1 MISETGPRFFCKES
15 EMSATTYAIDSNTA
29 TRLSSESSR
38 EKSSKFCREESEMYA
53 AIEPKAARKLSSESF
68 KSREIQGE
76 YEGPKLSFDEEFKK
90 SDSKTGRKLSPGS
103 SRNRMKRGQS
113 PEFFRKEKSSI
124 DSKTARKLSLRS
136 SIRDEARRNE
146 NSTRFKEG
154 GTIESDES
162 EKSAAAIDSTI
173 VEKFSPDFSNV
184 GESRSDVT
192 KFFCQEN
199 EKSATTHATDS
210 KSHSSDSP
218 DYMRNTE
225 SFLLKIGRR
234 NRKDNINADGQVK
247 RGEAIRKSS
256 SSPED
261 SKSIKTKSFERLTRE
276 RSPRFLNRERE
287 KSATTIGFDQ
297 EHAAC
302 KSPSLIEKDMKKRGY
317 ENVGGKWPD
326 FTRKRSNTSPQF
338 FSSDKSATIVMVTPE
353 TIRKPRVGV
362 TGSERKE
369 QNAKKIESKR
379 KPAALDRNET
389 KHSVS
394 RFFSEKTLRNGEQGI
409 EGKKRDSSPSKH
421 ARTPSPLAKPQ
432 LYRREKATKTDRT
445 RCAIDGSTRRHSS
458 PRRMANSREEFFCYE
473 ARSSKRAT
481 DVRSKGGKSIE
492 RREIGTK
499 SKPSTDD
506 DDDLTVS
513 RLDREGFEHTLRS
526 TKLIRDTM
534 TSDANR
540 VDHSF
545 GASIEESGKEIG
557 TVESSPKS
565 CTSVEVDTEIQEIT
579 MPDQYVKREH
589 CRDACN
595 ETKLADSERSRIEKL
610 FTYSVRKPVKQRRSL
625 LESNVFERS
634 EARRRGEKSSH
645 KDLATSSKL
654 SSKKRSVYDASKREE
669 AKEKDISREQT
680 PSPSQVRKGTTNKT
694 EKYNA
699 RESIA
704 KRKTVERGM
713 NREGEDSPLACREDE
728 ILKSMELVRRA
739 MRGSSFETA
748 SDVGLIEEEQ
758 IDITARES
766 AIESG
771 TGKNYERTDS
781 VESALRRFDS
791 IGTETGSIRSV
802 LERSEESIRQTLD
815 RSSSAEESSSRK
827 ISKVPSGCR
836 GDLVAGIH
844 EKYLSKARMEEESN
858 IGRMPR
864 SCKRKLFHEFSDS
877 GEETET
883 GSARSRCSLD
893 SVRTVECLW
902 TRPNNKK
909 KTHSVKI
916 AATRLE
922 FGDGR
927 GGDKGEA
934 GETSTGADRSLLS
947 VKRLRSIEDIR
958 RSIEGESKSV
968 IESGTGRSEARRIN
982 IDDRGASGERMFLP
996 RRSGNV
1002 AAGNKGMGDTSR
1014 SAVKCAMRFPRVVK
1028 SPSPETMKTA
1038 ETGNRAR
1045 RNVPPSPSK
1054 SPDTMPRVSK
1064 DCVKHSSS
1072 FENRWRGIRLKV

>member
-29 TRLSSESSR
+29 TRLSSESSK
-38 EKSSKFCREESEMYA
+38 EKSSKFYREEMYA

-68 KSREIQGE
+68 KSRE
-76 YEGPKLSFDEEFKK
+76 YEGSKLSFDEVFKK
-90 SDSKTGRKLSPGS
+90 SDSKTARKLSPES
-103 SRNRMKRGQS
+103 SKGRVKRGQS
-113 PEFFRKEKSSI
+113 PKFKEKSSCSI

-136 SIRDEARRNE
+136 SIRDEARRDE
-146 NSTRFKEG
+146 DSTRFKEG

-162 EKSAAAIDSTI
+162 EK
-173 VEKFSPDFSNV
+173 FSNV
-184 GESRSDVT
+184 GESRGDVA

-199 EKSATTHATDS
+199 EKSATTYAADS
-210 KSHSSDSP
+210 KSPASDSP

-225 SFLLKIGRR
+225 SFLLKIERR
-234 NRKDNINADGQVK
+234 NRKDNITMDNTVEKCADGQVK
-247 RGEAIRKSS
+247 RGEGIRKSS

-261 SKSIKTKSFERLTRE
+261 SRSIKTKSFERLTRE
-276 RSPRFLNRERE
+276 RGSSPRFFNRERE
-287 KSATTIGFDQ
+287 KSIGFEEQ

-302 KSPSLIEKDMKKRGY
+302 KSPNLIEKDMKKRGY
-317 ENVGGKWPD
+317 ENVGGKSPD
-326 FTRKRSNTSPQF
+326 FTRRRSNTSPQF
-338 FSSDKSATIVMVTPE
+338 FSSDRSATIVMVTPE
-353 TIRKPRVGV
+353 TIRKPRGGV
-362 TGSERKE
+362 TGSKRKE

-379 KPAALDRNET
+379 KPSLDRNET

-394 RFFSEKTLRNGEQGI
+394 RFFSEKSLRNGEQEI
-409 EGKKRDSSPSKH
+409 EGKKRDSSPSSSKH

-432 LYRREKATKTDRT
+432 FYHREKATKTVRT
-445 RCAIDGSTRRHSS
+445 RCGIDGSTRRHSS
-458 PRRMANSREEFFCYE
+458 PRRVVANSKEFFCYE
-473 ARSSKRAT
+473 ARSFKRGT

-492 RREIGTK
+492 RRETGTK
-499 SKPSTDD
+499 SRPPADD

-513 RLDREGFEHTLRS
+513 RLDRGGFEHTLRS

-540 VDHSF
+540 VDHSS
-545 GASIEESGKEIG
+545 SIESKRAGMEEIA

-565 CTSVEVDTEIQEIT
+565 CTPVEVDTEIQEIT
-579 MPDQYVKREH
+579 MPDQYVKREQ
-589 CRDACN
+589 CRDASD

-625 LESNVFERS
+625 PESNVFERS
-634 EARRRGEKSSH
+634 EARRRGERSSH

-680 PSPSQVRKGTTNKT
+680 ASPSQVRRGNKT

-704 KRKTVERGM
+704 KRKTVERAM
-713 NREGEDSPLACREDE
+713 NREDEGEGSPQARGQEE

-748 SDVGLIEEEQ
+748 SDDGLVEEGQ
-758 IDITARES
+758 IGITARGS
-766 AIESG
+766 AVESG

-791 IGTETGSIRSV
+791 IGTETGSIRSDL

-815 RSSSAEESSSRK
+815 RSSSPEESSPRK
-827 ISKVPSGCR
+827 ISKLPSGCR
-836 GDLVAGIH
+836 GDLVAGG
-844 EKYLSKARMEEESN
+844 KYLSKARMEEESN

-864 SCKRKLFHEFSDS
+864 SCKRKLFHDFSDS

-893 SVRTVECLW
+893 SVRTVEYLW
-902 TRPNNKK
+902 TRYSNDKK
-909 KTHSVKI
+909 KTREHSMK
-916 AATRLE
+916 TRLE
-922 FGDGR
+922 FGDGTSR

-968 IESGTGRSEARRIN
+968 IESGRGTGRSEARRIN
-982 IDDRGASGERMFLP
+982 IDDRGASGGRMFLP

-1028 SPSPETMKTA
+1028 SPSPETVKTA

-1064 DCVKHSSS
+1064 DCVKDSSS
-1072 FENRWRGIRLKV
+1072 CENRWGGNESRGIRLKV